1 MGSGSLKMDPRSI
14 QYHWFLPGIGIGLIP
29 LCCEKTIAPLLLG
42 TVGLH
47 LSWEHSILVV
57 SSVASGFSS
66 QGLDDHHF
74 EHETCLGL

>member
-1 MGSGSLKMDPRSI
+1 MDPRSI

-29 LCCEKTIAPLLLG
+29 LGCEKTIAPLLLG

-74 EHETCLGL
+74 VHETCLGHSYIH